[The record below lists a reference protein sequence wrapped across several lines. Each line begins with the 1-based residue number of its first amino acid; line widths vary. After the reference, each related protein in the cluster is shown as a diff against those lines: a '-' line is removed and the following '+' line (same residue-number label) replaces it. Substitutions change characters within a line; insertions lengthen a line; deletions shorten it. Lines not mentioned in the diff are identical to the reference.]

1 MLDHIHACRHPEEFD
16 DPDDPGRKRSKDER
30 LIPWVGIEAFWR
42 PDRFMDLSDQALY
55 GKSGHTWAQ
64 HLCLHA
70 GSLAGWR
77 TLMRLSSKSWQ
88 LRDQGGGFYGKA
100 VIDRAML
107 IEDHE
112 DIIVSTAC
120 LASPVAFYAL
130 KGDETGAR
138 NWLLDIL
145 DIVGPD
151 NLFLEIMPH
160 DLEPQRSLNLAKIQ
174 LANDLG
180 LPVMVTGDV
189 HIPYKSWVTTQSI
202 VRMASY
208 QTTISK
214 QEKKKEAGE
223 EIYTTEIDTI
233 YLSSEADLKK
243 MFAKHHPDIP
253 STVVQE
259 ALDNTQE
266 FAKRFKP
273 FVIGKTPKMPKV
285 SKSPLQGEMKLRK
298 WCIEG
303 LYRIGKHDDKTYLE
317 RYEYEFGVLKEKKV
331 IDYFLIVGDFVR
343 WAKST
348 RPLPG
353 DTRLKRPIRVGLGRG
368 SAAGCLISYLVG
380 ITAVDP
386 IAWGFL
392 FERFLNPDRVGM
404 PDIDIDFETEVPINA
419 LRTRRP

>member
-1 MLDHIHACRHPEEFD
+1 M
-16 DPDDPGRKRSKDER
+16 S
-30 LIPWVGIEAFWR
+30 
-42 PDRFMDLSDQALY
+42 
-55 GKSGHTWAQ
+55 
-64 HLCLHA
+64 
-70 GSLAGWR
+70 
-77 TLMRLSSKSWQ
+77 
-88 LRDQGGGFYGKA
+88 
-100 VIDRAML
+100 
-107 IEDHE
+107 
-112 DIIVSTAC
+112 
-120 LASPVAFYAL
+120 FYAL
-130 KGDETGAR
+130 RGDETGAR

-174 LANDLG
+174 LGNDLG

-214 QEKKKEAGE
+214 QERKKEAGE

-253 STVVQE
+253 STIVQE

-266 FAKRFKP
+266 FARRFKP

-303 LYRIGKHDDKTYLE
+303 LHRIGKHDDNTYLE
-317 RYEYEFGVLKEKKV
+317 RLEYEFGVLKEKKV

-404 PDIDIDFETEVPINA
+404 PDIDIDFETEVPITPYELDGRDMVIEYVKREYGCRSCRCHHRLPDLRSA
-419 LRTRRP
+419 RRHQGGVRHPGHLLHRDEEGHRLDRRHRARTREAGAGQRGTGRSSPRSTRRSGNTACD